1 MVESEETLQDEIAP
15 EIIYGFGQVILVID
29 DEEQIIEALGDL
41 LKGLNYRPITADT
54 GSEGLEKYREFN
66 PEAVLL
72 DINMPGMDGFTCADK
87 ILDLDA
93 DAKIAFISGY
103 EVNGLD
109 GLKEKVKASIKGY
122 LTKPVDLSTLS
133 NFLEQLLS

>member
-1 MVESEETLQDEIAP
+1 ME
-15 EIIYGFGQVILVID
+15 
-29 DEEQIIEALGDL
+29 DL
-41 LKGLNYRPITADT
+41 LKWLKYRPIVANS
-54 GSEGLEKYREFN
+54 GSDGLEKYLEFK

-72 DINMPGMDGFTCADK
+72 DINMPEMDGFTCADK

-93 DAKIAFISGY
+93 EANIAFISGY
-103 EVNGLD
+103 EMNGLE

-122 LTKPVDLSTLS
+122 LTKPMDLPTLS